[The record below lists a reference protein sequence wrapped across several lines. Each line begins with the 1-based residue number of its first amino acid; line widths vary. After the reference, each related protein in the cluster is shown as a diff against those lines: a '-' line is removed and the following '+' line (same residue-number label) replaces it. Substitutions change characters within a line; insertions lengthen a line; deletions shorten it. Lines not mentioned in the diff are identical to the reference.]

1 MTKPD
6 FLHKLA
12 HEKKLEGVEPSTEM
26 ASSYLQ
32 KSADSLRSA
41 KILLE
46 NGLYDNSVALA
57 YYSMYNALTALLFR
71 VGIKCEN
78 HSGSIAL
85 LEELFGEPELHN
97 IITLA
102 KKERIDKQYYVKS
115 ASNLALTASAAAQ
128 TCKEAEDFTVRLRL
142 RLERL
147 NEDEI
152 GRLRERFKR
161 LVG

>member
-1 MTKPD
+1 MTRPD

-12 HEKKLEGVEPSTEM
+12 REKKLEEVEPSAEM

-46 NGLYDNSVALA
+46 NGMYDNSVALA
-57 YYSMYNALTALLFR
+57 YYAMYNALTALLFR
-71 VGIKCEN
+71 IGVKCEN
-78 HSGSIAL
+78 HSGAIAL
-85 LEELFGEPELHN
+85 LGQLFEEKELHD

-102 KKERIDKQYYVKS
+102 KKERIDKQYYVRS
-115 ASNLALTASAAAQ
+115 DSNLALTASVAGQ
-128 TCKEAEDFTVRLRL
+128 TCREAEDFTVRLRL
-142 RLERL
+142 RMEQL
-147 NEDEI
+147 NEEEI
-152 GRLRERFKR
+152 AGLQKKFKS